1 VGLVWFAVDGLV
13 FVLVCRDVECLVW
26 FAVDGLVIKLVEFLF
41 NLVLG
46 FMMSLL
52 ESICMRDE
60 CILLNLYVLPD
71 SGRIDI
77 WDLFMLYF
85 FGVYFLLLLLRF
97 VLSFDWF

>member
-1 VGLVWFAVDGLV
+1 
-13 FVLVCRDVECLVW
+13 
-26 FAVDGLVIKLVEFLF
+26 
-41 NLVLG
+41 
-46 FMMSLL
+46 MSLL
-52 ESICMRDE
+52 ESICMSDE

-85 FGVYFLLLLLRF
+85 FGVYFLLLLLRL